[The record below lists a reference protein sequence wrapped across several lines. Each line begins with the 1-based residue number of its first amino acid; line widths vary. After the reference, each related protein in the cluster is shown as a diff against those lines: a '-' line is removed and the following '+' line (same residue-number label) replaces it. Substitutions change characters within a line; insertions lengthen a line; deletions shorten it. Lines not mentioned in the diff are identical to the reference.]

1 MNKIRELIIKYKE
14 LIIYAVFGVGT
25 TLVNL
30 VTFKLWNV
38 VLGDEYYLIS
48 NIIAWFAA
56 VIFAYVT
63 NKIWVFE
70 SKSWSGKVLLKEIP
84 PFFAS
89 RVFTL
94 LLEEAGLYLFV
105 DLLKFNE
112 ITLDVVIVEFSGEM
126 VAKFILAFLVV
137 VLNYLFSKVF
147 IFKKKK

>member
-14 LIIYAVFGVGT
+14 LIVYGIFGVGT

-30 VTFKLWNV
+30 ITFKLWNV
-38 VLGDEYYLIS
+38 ILGDGYYLVS

-56 VIFAYVT
+56 VIFAYIT

-70 SKSWSGKVLLKEIP
+70 SKKWNGKVLLKEIP

-94 LLEEAGLYLFV
+94 LLEEAGLFLFV
-105 DLLKFNE
+105 DLLKFNQF
-112 ITLDVVIVEFSGEM
+112 TLDVFALEFSGEM
-126 VAKFILAFLVV
+126 LAKFILAFVVV

>member
-14 LIIYAVFGVGT
+14 LIIYGIFGVGT

-30 VTFKLWNV
+30 ITFKLWNV
-38 VLGDEYYLIS
+38 ILGDEHYLFS

-56 VIFAYVT
+56 VIFAYIT

-70 SKSWSGKVLLKEIP
+70 SKKWSGKVLLREIP

-94 LLEEAGLYLFV
+94 VLEEAGLFLFV

-112 ITLDVVIVEFSGEM
+112 YTMDLIVIKFSGEM
-126 VAKFILAFLVV
+126 VAKFILAFVVV